1 MIKGIIKTR
10 AINKGCLQ
18 KLHSQ
23 TRHNIPKEVSHVIIR
38 PAQRNRISSVND
50 KVFWESAAKLRLF
63 VLAEEQEIRNKYNHK
78 KSDSVVSLEKRQEQS
93 IADGRCVGANRIN
106 KDPQGFSR
114 ITFIGTVDSCH
125 QVMIPKALPV

>member
-1 MIKGIIKTR
+1 MINGIIKTR

-18 KLHSQ
+18 KLHLQ
-23 TRHNIPKEVSHVIIR
+23 THHKNPCYRPHVQIR
-38 PAQRNRISSVND
+38 DPYTKNFI
-50 KVFWESAAKLRLF
+50 
-63 VLAEEQEIRNKYNHK
+63 LAEEHKIDNRYNHK